1 MEELGDRCFMYMYVC
16 TFRKRCRTTV
26 DDVDPYTHTRPEEI
40 DLTPAEYDSI
50 VAAPTRVS
58 EGDTYTHV
66 QSREI
71 DVTPAEY
78 DTIVAAPTRDSE
90 SGAYTHQRPG

>member
-1 MEELGDRCFMYMYVC
+1 MYMYVC

-40 DLTPAEYDSI
+40 DLTPAEYDFI
-50 VAAPTRVS
+50 VAAPTPVS
-58 EGDTYTHV
+58 EGDAYTHV
-66 QSREI
+66 RSREI

-78 DTIVAAPTRDSE
+78 DTIVAAPTRYPE